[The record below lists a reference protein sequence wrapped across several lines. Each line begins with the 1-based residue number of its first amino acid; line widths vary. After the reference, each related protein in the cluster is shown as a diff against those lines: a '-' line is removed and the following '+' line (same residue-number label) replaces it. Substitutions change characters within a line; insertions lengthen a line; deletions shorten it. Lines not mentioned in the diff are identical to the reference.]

1 MPKQLEPVDMPQALL
16 YLWFWFCDLSNSR
29 SYSEFGA
36 MPLSYSEI
44 YAWSQLTSNDPM
56 AWEID
61 VIKRLDRAYLVES
74 AKK

>member
-1 MPKQLEPVDMPQALL
+1 
-16 YLWFWFCDLSNSR
+16 
-29 SYSEFGA
+29 